1 MTVGEEKAFL
11 ARHLKA
17 AEAGEFVTIDAL
29 FQAYKK
35 ELGRSYTR
43 DAFYQLLK
51 RHGW

>member
-29 FQAYKK
+29 FQAYIVPTHVMP
-35 ELGRSYTR
+35 SINC
-43 DAFYQLLK
+43 
-51 RHGW
+51 